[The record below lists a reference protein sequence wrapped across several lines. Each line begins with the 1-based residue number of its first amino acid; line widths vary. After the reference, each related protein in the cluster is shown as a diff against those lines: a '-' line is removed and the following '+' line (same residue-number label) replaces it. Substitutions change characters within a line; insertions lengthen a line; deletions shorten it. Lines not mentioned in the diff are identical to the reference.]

1 MTNMIR
7 IARQID
13 LGDIIGALSLVG
25 LFFAV
30 AFWGIVL

>member
-1 MTNMIR
+1 MTNIIR
-7 IARQID
+7 IARQIE
-13 LGDIIGALSLVG
+13 LGDIIGALALVG